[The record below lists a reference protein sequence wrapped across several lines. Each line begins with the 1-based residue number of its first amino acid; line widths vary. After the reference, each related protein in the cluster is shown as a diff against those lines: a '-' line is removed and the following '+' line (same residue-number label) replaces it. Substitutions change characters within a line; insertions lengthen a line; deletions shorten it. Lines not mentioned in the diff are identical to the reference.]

1 MLYIFDID
9 GVLADV
15 THLLP
20 LITGENKDYEAYYS
34 RIGEALPIA
43 NGLRLAQTFSN
54 QEADKRYIYEVLMSR
69 QAPDSEL
76 YNSFGGFEIPSELIS
91 SFKPNGIYF
100 VTGRSELTRE
110 ATLQWLQNH
119 GACGESPNLYMRGS
133 TDCRPAYQVKRGIVE
148 RIHKE
153 TGVPYAEMTVFEDD
167 PQCAEMYES
176 LGCYVCHV
184 RHGKAKS

>member
-1 MLYIFDID
+1 MLYIFDIN

-15 THLLP
+15 TQLLY
-20 LITGENKDYEAYYS
+20 LITGENKDYDAYYS
-34 RIGEALPIA
+34 RIDEALPIA
-43 NGLRLAQTFSN
+43 SGLRLAQSLFN
-54 QEADKRYIYEVLMSR
+54 QEDDKGYIYDVLMSR

-76 YNSFGGFEIPSELIS
+76 YNSFGGLEIPAELIS
-91 SFKPNGIYF
+91 CFKPKGIYF
-100 VTGRSELTRE
+100 VTGRSELSRNITTE
-110 ATLQWLQNH
+110 WFKNH
-119 GACGESPNLYMRGS
+119 LGGYNTENLHMRCN
-133 TDCRPAYQVKRGIVE
+133 TDRRPAHQVKRGIVE

-184 RHGKAKS
+184 RHSKAKS

>member
-9 GVLADV
+9 GVVADV

-20 LITGENKDYEAYYS
+20 LITGENKDYDAYYS
-34 RIGEALPIA
+34 RIGEALPIPS
-43 NGLRLAQTFSN
+43 GLSIVQGLN
-54 QEADKRYIYEVLMSR
+54 R
-69 QAPDSEL
+69 QAFLDDASV
-76 YNSFGGFEIPSELIS
+76 
-91 SFKPNGIYF
+91 YF
-100 VTGRSELTRE
+100 VTGRSELSRE
-110 ATLQWLQNH
+110 ITLQWLQNH
-119 GACGESPNLYMRGS
+119 GACGESPNLYTRGN
-133 TDCRPAYQVKRGIVE
+133 TDRRPAHQVKRGVVE

-184 RHGKAKS
+184 RHEKAKS

>member
-1 MLYIFDID
+1 MLYVFDID

-20 LITGENKDYEAYYS
+20 LITGENKDYDAYYS

-43 NGLRLAQTFSN
+43 Q
-54 QEADKRYIYEVLMSR
+54 
-69 QAPDSEL
+69 
-76 YNSFGGFEIPSELIS
+76 GFELLRAITKFYAWVQQTHPH
-91 SFKPNGIYF
+91 GDIYF
-100 VTGRSELTRE
+100 VTGRSELSRE
-110 ATLQWLQNH
+110 TTIEWLQKR
-119 GACGESPNLYMRGS
+119 GACGESPNLYMRGN
-133 TDCRPAYQVKRGIVE
+133 TDRRPAYQVKRGIVE

-153 TGVPYAEMTVFEDD
+153 TGVPYTEMTVFEDD

-184 RHGKAKS
+184 RHSKAKS